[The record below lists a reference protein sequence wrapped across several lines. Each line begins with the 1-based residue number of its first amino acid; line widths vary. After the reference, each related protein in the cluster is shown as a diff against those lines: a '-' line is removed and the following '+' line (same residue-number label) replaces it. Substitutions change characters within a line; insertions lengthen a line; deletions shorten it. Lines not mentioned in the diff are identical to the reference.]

1 MNTRSLKS
9 RSLLLIAFALA
20 ALILLNVISIRLFG
34 RVDMTE
40 RDLFTLSDASK
51 ELVGSLDDKIA
62 VTAYITEE
70 LPPPYN
76 QYRRAVLDQLNEYKA
91 YSGGNLVYEFIN
103 PDGEVGEQEAQRQ
116 GIAPVQVQ
124 VMEEDKFESKRAYM
138 GLTFHYED
146 KKEAIPFI
154 QNLSSLEYDISATI
168 KRLTSTSKQ
177 KIGFLTG
184 HGEPG
189 LQELQG
195 IQRTLAGQYE
205 LTTVDVA
212 GGTAVPSDVKALV
225 VMAPA
230 TPLPETHQYQLDQYL
245 MRGGRIAFLMNRVGA
260 SLQERFGRELD
271 LGTEELFEA
280 YGIRLNPD
288 LVRDRRCA
296 NISIVQ
302 QSFGFNVQSQV
313 PFPLLP
319 VASDF
324 NPENM
329 MVKDLKG
336 LVLFFVSSVDT
347 VGLSA
352 KALHSELLMASSEK
366 SGRLTKIFMINPLA
380 EYPPAEFLEQHIPLA
395 WLVSGQF
402 TSAYASKEIPVD
414 STTAGIVPVEEKRL
428 KGPESR
434 IIVVGDGDFARDAY
448 LGNNDNVTFFANMI
462 DYLVDDAGLI
472 TIRSKDVTLPPLE
485 QVADGTRNLL
495 KYGSLIAPPVLVL
508 CYGLIRWRNRQA
520 RRKALEAA

>member
-9 RSLLLIAFALA
+9 RSLLIIGFVLA
-20 ALILLNVISIRLFG
+20 ALVLVNVISIRLFG

-124 VMEEDKFESKRAYM
+124 VMEDDKFESKRAYM
-138 GLTFHYED
+138 GLAFHYED
-146 KKEAIPFI
+146 RKEVIPFI
-154 QNLSSLEYDISATI
+154 QNLSSLEYDISAAI

-195 IQRTLAGQYE
+195 IQHTMAGQYE
-205 LTTVDVA
+205 LTTVDVG
-212 GGTAVPSDVKALV
+212 GGTPVPADVTALV

-230 TPLPETHQYQLDQYL
+230 TPLPESHQYQLDQYL
-245 MRGGRIAFLMNRVGA
+245 MRGGRIAFLLNRVGA
-260 SLQERFGRELD
+260 SLQERFGRELN
-271 LGTEELFEA
+271 LGMDEMLGA
-280 YGIRLNPD
+280 YGIRINPD
-288 LVRDRRCA
+288 LIRDRRCA

-302 QSFGFNVQSQV
+302 QSFGFNVQSQI

-329 MVKDLKG
+329 IVKDLKG
-336 LVLFFVSSVDT
+336 MVLFFVSSVDT
-347 VGLSA
+347 VGLSVNG
-352 KALHSELLMASSEK
+352 LHGEPLITSSQQ
-366 SGRLTKIFMINPLA
+366 SGRVTKIFMINPLT
-380 EYPPAEFLEQHIPLA
+380 EYSPAEFSEQYIPLA

-402 TSAYASKEIPVD
+402 TSAYANREIPVD
-414 STTAGIVPVEEKRL
+414 STTAGIVPVDTKLL
-428 KGPESR
+428 KSTESR
-434 IIVVGDGDFARDAY
+434 IIVVGDGDFPRDPY

-472 TIRSKDVTLPPLE
+472 TIRSKDVSQPPLE